1 MNFKKF
7 SQDTHKLI
15 ETTAYFAV
23 LKKNPE
29 VTPLH
34 VFYKL
39 LELNEIK
46 LLFTKEKV
54 KKMISDLNN
63 EISKLPIL
71 EKLDIE
77 NVYFSKNINLMVTIA
92 EEEIKKL
99 SVKQIMPIHILLSL
113 FKINETKDIL
123 SKNNINKSD
132 ILEKLDKVDE
142 MNSELSKYTINLTK
156 LAKEGKLDPVIG
168 RNDEIRRLM
177 QILSRRTKNNPML
190 IGEPGVGKTAVAEG
204 LAKRIIDK
212 DVPITLL
219 NKTLLTLDLGL
230 LIAGA
235 KYKGEFEER
244 LKNVIKEVEE
254 SNGEIILFIDEIH
267 MLIGAG
273 SSGDGSMDAAN
284 LLKPSLARGKLRCIG
299 ATTLKEYKQ
308 IEKDKAL
315 ERRFQTIYLKEPSI
329 NEAIT
334 ILRGISHKY
343 ELFHGIKI
351 ADSAI
356 IAAVK
361 LSARYMADKKLPDKA
376 IDLIDEATS
385 IMRIEIESM
394 PTEIDV
400 INRKIISLK
409 IEKEAL
415 DKEKSSD
422 MDKLKE
428 LKNELNKLENKYSI
442 LKEEWLKEKTLLQ
455 ELKEKQNL
463 LENTKI
469 ELEKVQRGMNY
480 NKAAELQYGIMPK
493 LEKEIEN
500 LQTKLSSRTNKYYK
514 EFVDENDVA
523 VVLSKMT
530 GIPVNKMIETEKNK
544 IINLDNYIK
553 KRVIGQDDAVRLV
566 SNSIKRNRTGL
577 SDSNKPISTFL
588 FLGPTGVGK
597 TELSK
602 VLTEY
607 LFEDNKNM
615 IRIDMSEYMEKH
627 SVSRLIGAPP
637 GYIGYESGGFLTES
651 VKRHPYSV
659 VLFDEIEKAH
669 PDVLNIMLQI
679 FDDGVLT
686 DGQGNTINFKNTII
700 IMTSNIGS
708 ELILNENNNDKI
720 KEKINSILEL
730 KFKAEFLNRID
741 DIIIFNKL
749 TKNVVKNIF
758 LNHIKRLNSLLNEK
772 NISIKFREDALDY
785 FIEKAYKPEF
795 GARPLKRIIE
805 RDIKNILA
813 NLMLQG
819 ELSDGQEIKFILESG
834 KISYR
839 LSFLA
844 SVS

>member
-1 MNFKKF
+1 MNFKNF

-15 ETTAYFAV
+15 ETAAYFAV
-23 LKKNPE
+23 LKKNSE

-46 LLFTKEKV
+46 LLFTKEKIGNL
-54 KKMISDLNN
+54 ISDLNDK
-63 EISKLPIL
+63 ISTLPIL
-71 EKLDIE
+71 DKVDIE
-77 NVYFSKNINLMVTIA
+77 NIYFSKDISLMVTVA

-99 SVKQIMPIHILLSL
+99 EAKQIMPIHILLSL
-113 FKINETKDIL
+113 FKINSTKEIL

-132 ILEKLDKVDE
+132 ILGKLDKVDE
-142 MNSELSKYTINLTK
+142 ANSELAKYTINLTK

-168 RNDEIRRLM
+168 RDDEIRRLM
-177 QILSRRTKNNPML
+177 QVLSRRTKNNPML

-204 LAKRIIDK
+204 LARRIVDK
-212 DVPITLL
+212 DVPVTLL

-230 LIAGA
+230 LVAGA

-299 ATTLKEYKQ
+299 ATTLKEYKH

-315 ERRFQTIYLKEPSI
+315 ERRFQTIYLKEPSV

-351 ADSAI
+351 SDSAI
-356 IAAVK
+356 VAAVK
-361 LSARYMADKKLPDKA
+361 LSARYMADRKLPDKA

-385 IMRIEIESM
+385 TMRIETESM
-394 PTEIDV
+394 PTELDE
-400 INRKIISLK
+400 INRKIISLRIEQEALNK
-409 IEKEAL
+409 DKSADKNKLAEVADELAELEKEY
-415 DKEKSSD
+415 SS
-422 MDKLKE
+422 
-428 LKNELNKLENKYSI
+428 

-469 ELEKVQRGMNY
+469 ELEKVQRSMDY
-480 NKAAELQYGIMPK
+480 NKAAELQYGVMPK
-493 LEKEIEN
+493 LEKEIED
-500 LQTKLSSRTNKYYK
+500 LQAKLSSRNNKYYK
-514 EFVDENDVA
+514 EYVDENDIA

-530 GIPVNKMIETEKNK
+530 GIPVNKMIETEKDR
-544 IINLDNYIK
+544 IINLDKYIRE
-553 KRVIGQDDAVRLV
+553 RVIGQNEAVSLV
-566 SNSIKRNRTGL
+566 SNSIKRNRAGL
-577 SDSNKPISTFL
+577 SDSSKPISTFL

-602 VLTEY
+602 VLAEY
-607 LFEDNKNM
+607 LFEDEKNM

-637 GYIGYESGGFLTES
+637 GYVGYESGGFLTEA

-669 PDVLNIMLQI
+669 PEVLNIMLQI

-700 IMTSNIGS
+700 IMTSNVGS
-708 ELILNENNNDKI
+708 EFILNETDKNKVKDKI
-720 KEKINSILEL
+720 DNLLEV
-730 KFKAEFLNRID
+730 KFKPEFLNRID
-741 DIIIFNKL
+741 DIIIFNRL
-749 TKNVVKNIF
+749 TKEAVKNIF
-758 LNHIKRLNSLLNEK
+758 LNHVKILNLLLEDK
-772 NISIKFREDALDY
+772 NIEVTFREDALNY
-785 FIEKAYKPEF
+785 FVDKGYKPEF
-795 GARPLKRIIE
+795 GARPLKRVIE

-813 NLMLQG
+813 NLILEGKLNNDQKL
-819 ELSDGQEIKFILESG
+819 EFILENG
-834 KISYR
+834 EISY
-839 LSFLA
+839 LIS
-844 SVS
+844 